1 MGNCLVV
8 MQSVQL
14 GDFYG
19 ADSFIDLLIVI
30 VATLISYQSYK
41 IFRLVKD
48 RNYRFFSWAFLS
60 IAIAFLFKIAS
71 NLTITYRSVI
81 EHANVTVF
89 VFREL
94 ENMALINFL
103 GFMFYK
109 AFLITG
115 LLVLFLVKTKNR
127 KLSNMV
133 LFLYL
138 GIVAIVFSV
147 YFDEIFYLTETV
159 ILALLTMQFNEHYR
173 ETRAQSSLIVTVAF
187 LMMLGGS
194 LLGLVFSF
202 HYLFYIISESFF
214 LFGFLLLLFNHLHI
228 KNEQKKK

>member
-1 MGNCLVV
+1 